1 MLRHHNYVIMSAH
14 LWKYAPPQ
22 YLPVIMS
29 IIPGDITCIT
39 RIIFGIQ

>member
-1 MLRHHNYVIMSAH
+1 MLCHHNYVIMSAH

-22 YLPVIMS
+22 YLLVIMS

-39 RIIFGIQ
+39 RIVSGIQ